1 MDTRRITRGSAGA
14 VTVVLAL
21 GALQGA
27 SAAGADG
34 ESVRGGASADKPSKV
49 CVGTQ
54 PEGKLPRWGPK
65 GSRPDDTPLYRVLAY
80 IDKTAKGYRS
90 IFTGWAVDDE
100 SRAAD
105 VYRIPGK
112 EADRLDADLC
122 GAAEKGVT
130 VRLYD
135 TDITERRL
143 KALVD
148 RVSGDM
154 DRWKGTFMIWS
165 VGMSSGATVGIGVSD
180 AEKAEPILREAYG
193 EEAMRHIEIEEEE
206 QATTLPGK

>member
-1 MDTRRITRGSAGA
+1 MDRRRITRGTVGA
-14 VTVVLAL
+14 ATVVMAL

-34 ESVRGGASADKPSKV
+34 GTARGGASDPKPSKV

-54 PEGKLPRWGPK
+54 PKGKLPSWGPK

-80 IDKTAKGYRS
+80 IDKTAKGYRN
-90 IFTGWAVDDE
+90 IFTGWAVDDAG
-100 SRAAD
+100 RAAD
-105 VYRIPGK
+105 VYRVPGK
-112 EADRLDADLC
+112 QADRLDADLC

-135 TDITERRL
+135 TDITQREL

-148 RVSGDM
+148 RIGGDM

-165 VGMSSGATVGIGVSD
+165 VGMYSGGTVGIGVSD
-180 AEKAEPILREAYG
+180 AGKAEPILRKAYG
-193 EEAMRHIEIEEEE
+193 EEAMRHIRIEEEE
-206 QATTLPGK
+206 QATTLPGR